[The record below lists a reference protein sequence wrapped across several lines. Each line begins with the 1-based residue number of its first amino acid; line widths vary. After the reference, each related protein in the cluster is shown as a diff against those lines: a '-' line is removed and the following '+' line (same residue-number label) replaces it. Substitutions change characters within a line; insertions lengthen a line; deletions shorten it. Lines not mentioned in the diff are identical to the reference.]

1 MTLWAVLIALGAF
14 IGAASILA
22 GTDALYEWAL
32 EASDER

>member
-1 MTLWAVLIALGAF
+1 VTLWAILIAVGAF

-32 EASDER
+32 EAPDER